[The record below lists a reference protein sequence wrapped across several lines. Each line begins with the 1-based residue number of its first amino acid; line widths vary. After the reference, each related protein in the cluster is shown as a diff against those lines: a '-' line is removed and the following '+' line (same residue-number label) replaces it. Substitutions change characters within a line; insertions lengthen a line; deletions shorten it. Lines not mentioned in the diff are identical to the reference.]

1 MSLLRKPLV
10 LLMSIALIGVSGQS
24 LAETDYVQS
33 DHWVPSASFAVS
45 VHEESLDLVADN
57 PINFAFENS
66 KARTLASLRF
76 GGEMMSPTFEDIRT
90 KPRLF
95 VSAGVVWSTPGNGI
109 DSHETDTTTRN
120 DYREINL
127 EQRILNFDRREAQQ
141 PGQSETVDDFEG
153 QGNRI
158 RSRRVHNAWH
168 FGVGS
173 VFTFPR
179 DGFTIRLRP
188 SIEYV
193 GERMSSKGQFTLLTD
208 VAPMP
213 DGMGGMTNRG
223 FLINQ
228 VKLKS
233 NETHHNL
240 GPAAE
245 IEFINHLDGNF
256 TLSFFTQARF
266 LFIVGDRESKLK
278 GQSAS
283 GDDVFYSVK
292 RKRFSFRGG
301 AGIRLGFRNMA
312 FTLK

>member
-1 MSLLRKPLV
+1 VSLSRKPLIV
-10 LLMSIALIGVSGQS
+10 LMLIALIGVSGQS
-24 LAETDYVQS
+24 MAETDYMLS

-45 VHEESLDLVADN
+45 VHEESLEMVADN
-57 PINFAFENS
+57 PINFAFDRS
-66 KARTLASLRF
+66 RAKTLASLRF
-76 GGEMMSPTFEDIRT
+76 GAEIMSPTFEDIPN

-95 VSAGVVWSTPGNGI
+95 VSGGVLWSTPGNGI
-109 DSHETDTTTRN
+109 DTDDDDTSARN
-120 DYREINL
+120 DYREVNVR
-127 EQRILNFDRREAQQ
+127 QRVLNFDRREAER
-141 PGQSETVDDFEG
+141 PGTQTDTVDSFEG

-168 FGVGS
+168 LGVGS

-179 DGFTIRLRP
+179 DGFTIRVRP

-193 GERMSSKGQFTLLTD
+193 GEKMSTKGQYTLLTD
-208 VAPMP
+208 IAAT
-213 DGMGGMTNRG
+213 DTTNRS
-223 FLINQ
+223 FLINEI
-228 VKLKS
+228 KLKG

-266 LFIVGDRESKLK
+266 LFIVGDRVSKLK
-278 GQSAS
+278 GTTES
-283 GDDVFYSVK
+283 GGDVLYSVK
-292 RKRFSFRGG
+292 RERFNFSGG